1 MSAWIH
7 IPPIENTQRE
17 LRRAYLV
24 SPTNDDQTKM
34 TQMRLSA
41 LVITKI
47 LDDCVRLGITPYTSE
62 ISTID
67 IPALIREVTM
77 EIGIHNH
84 PDIDRFSRYAY
95 SVFLRTTSG
104 EIIK

>member
-67 IPALIREVTM
+67 IPALIREATM

-84 PDIDRFSRYAY
+84 PDIDRLVRYAY
-95 SVFLRTTSG
+95 SVFVRMTSG
-104 EIIK
+104 EMIK

>member
-24 SPTNDDQTKM
+24 SPTNDYQTKM

-47 LDDCVRLGITPYTSE
+47 LDDCIRLGITPYTSE

-67 IPALIREVTM
+67 IPALIGEATM
-77 EIGIHNH
+77 EIGIDDH
-84 PDIDRFSRYAY
+84 PDIDRLSRYAY
-95 SVFLRTTSG
+95 SVFLRMTSG
-104 EIIK
+104 EVV

>member
-7 IPPIENTQRE
+7 IPPIEDTHRE

-47 LDDCVRLGITPYTSE
+47 LDDCIRLGITPYTSE

-67 IPALIREVTM
+67 IPALIREATM

-84 PDIDRFSRYAY
+84 PDIDRLVRYAY
-95 SVFLRTTSG
+95 SVFVRMTSG

>member
-7 IPPIENTQRE
+7 IPPIEDTQRE

-34 TQMRLSA
+34 IQMRLSA

-67 IPALIREVTM
+67 IPALIREATM

-84 PDIDRFSRYAY
+84 PDIDRLSRYAY
-95 SVFLRTTSG
+95 SVFLRMTSG